1 MTRRGTS
8 IGRFSPLKLHSA
20 NSVRMEDGAH
30 FIYLPA
36 ERIQLSDIHNLCPAV
51 TAEYT
56 A

>member
-1 MTRRGTS
+1 MTRRGTP
-8 IGRFSPLKLHSA
+8 IGRFSPLKPHSA

-36 ERIQLSDIHNLCPAV
+36 ELSNIHNLCPAV